1 MRMEEAEVLGKRQ
14 AFAYKF
20 QVRLC
25 SSVYFT
31 CSLGFLSFKMRYHQ
45 MCISHFL
52 YTLLKNMFIWRK
64 KGISKN
70 AEMRMCAIFFLS
82 LKFWKHVPD
91 WYVQVE
97 SSCCW
102 EELIQSFTQWT
113 LMMNVSLCLCQA
125 LGRVWT
131 IHPWPLPLP
140 SYCWQSRHFTY
151 IIFNTHNSSC

>member
-1 MRMEEAEVLGKRQ
+1 MEEAEVPGKRQ

-20 QVRLC
+20 QVSLC

-31 CSLGFLSFKMRYHQ
+31 CSLGFLSFKIRYHQ

-52 YTLLKNMFIWRK
+52 YILLKNMFIWRK

-82 LKFWKHVPD
+82 LKFWKPCSWLMCASWIILQVRRIHSIIHSVNTNSECLSVLVPGTGKS
-91 WYVQVE
+91 VNN
-97 SSCCW
+97 
-102 EELIQSFTQWT
+102 T
-113 LMMNVSLCLCQA
+113 SLTPA
-125 LGRVWT
+125 
-131 IHPWPLPLP
+131 PP

-151 IIFNTHNSSC
+151 IIYNTHNSSC